1 MGHNFSRHPAREN
14 ITVKPHLL
22 YMQNSGNVGGGKVG
36 GGGWRGGKVGK
47 TGLYVCKKY
56 SIPKLDNGSLQIDL
70 S

>member
-1 MGHNFSRHPAREN
+1 MGHSFSRHPEREN

-22 YMQNSGNVGGGKVG
+22 YMQNSGNVGGGKVRG
-36 GGGWRGGKVGK
+36 GGGKVGK